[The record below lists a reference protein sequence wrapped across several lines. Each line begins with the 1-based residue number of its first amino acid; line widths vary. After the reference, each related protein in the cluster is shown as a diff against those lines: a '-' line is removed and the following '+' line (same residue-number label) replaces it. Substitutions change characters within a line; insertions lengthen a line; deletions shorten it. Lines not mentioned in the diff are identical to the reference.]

1 MLFTTIILTSTFV
14 LAAGQAADELAPQ
27 ATKLEPKTG
36 KPGTIV
42 VIKGVS
48 LDKTKVDEVYL
59 TDHRF
64 DIKVKVLEQTED
76 TLKIRIPPFVKPGR
90 QQLLLLTG
98 GKIPTYLE
106 QPVWVLVES
115 VDDKDKEVVAE
126 KKDATPKETTS
137 GDGNK
142 PDKPDNQ

>member
-1 MLFTTIILTSTFV
+1 MLFTTVILTSTFV
-14 LAAGQAADELAPQ
+14 LAAGQADDLVPQ
-27 ATKLEPKTG
+27 ANKLEPKNG
-36 KPGTIV
+36 KPGTV
-42 VIKGVS
+42 VIITGVS
-48 LDKTKVDEVYL
+48 LDKGKVEEVYL

-64 DIKVKVLEQTED
+64 DIKVKVLEQTSS

-90 QQLLLLTG
+90 QQLLLLTTG
-98 GKIPTYLE
+98 RNQTYLE

-115 VDDKDKEVVAE
+115 PDEKDKEVVAE
-126 KKDATPKETTS
+126 KKDTTAKETTS